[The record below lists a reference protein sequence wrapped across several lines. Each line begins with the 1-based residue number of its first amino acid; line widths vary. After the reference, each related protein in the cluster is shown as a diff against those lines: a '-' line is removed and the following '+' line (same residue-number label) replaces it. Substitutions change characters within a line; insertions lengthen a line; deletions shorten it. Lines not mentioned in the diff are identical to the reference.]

1 MHAKAPQGN
10 VHMSRCVQPRRRIAR
25 TEVDMSTLT
34 HEPET
39 KSELRRQ
46 QIRVRGEEMLA
57 KVREL
62 VHEGNARRIIVIGDD
77 GTTLLEIPL
86 TAGIVGTVMAPALV
100 AIGAIAA
107 LATNYTLLVEA
118 RTPPEGK
125 GAEPQARKG

>member
-1 MHAKAPQGN
+1 
-10 VHMSRCVQPRRRIAR
+10 
-25 TEVDMSTLT
+25 MSTSTVEVHKVASTTRT
-34 HEPET
+34 H
-39 KSELRRQ
+39 R
-46 QIRVRGEEMLA
+46 IRVRGEELLG

-62 VHEGNARRIIVIGDD
+62 IHEGNTRRIIVIGDD

-118 RTPPEGK
+118 HPTPSSAAPGGK
-125 GAEPQARKG
+125 PAAVKR